1 MASIK
6 DGITVKYSEYRPC
19 LVCGTLKALFH
30 RWSDVSEIVAPS
42 PFEGKQAGGIIKGVV
57 GIVELENGK
66 VETTLPQ
73 NIQFLDNRIKEYS
86 FLKPEALKTAGDEK

>member
-1 MASIK
+1 MASMK
-6 DGITVKYSEYRPC
+6 SGITVKYPEYRPC

-42 PFEGKQAGGIIKGVV
+42 PFEGKQAGGVIKGVV

-73 NIQFLDNRIKEYS
+73 NIQFLDNYIKEYG
-86 FLKPEALKTAGDEK
+86 FPEPEELKTEGNS

>member
-1 MASIK
+1 MASMK
-6 DGITVKYSEYRPC
+6 SGITVKYSEYRPC

-30 RWSDVSEIVAPS
+30 RWSDVSEIVDPS

-66 VETTLPQ
+66 IETTLPQ
-73 NIQFLDNRIKEYS
+73 NIQFLDNYIKEYNFS
-86 FLKPEALKTAGDEK
+86 EPEELKTEGNS